1 MTNTSSPIPHLLW
14 FDLTQEDSSDDVPG
28 QFADCCR
35 ISRAP
40 GVTLTGLDLRL
51 RPDMICLQY
60 DSPDALGLNRL
71 LAIKRQVPS
80 IPVTMLTVQ
89 HSEELA
95 IWAFRSGAWDYL
107 VLPLANAERQRYLRA
122 LRQLCELRRNPPSGR
137 QKRPLERSQELPESV
152 RLTARAQKQQPLE
165 RVMQHIQQHFQ
176 EPLDQKSMADLC
188 NMTPIRFSRAF
199 KDVYGVGFLEF
210 VQSKRMEHAHDLLLN
225 SQMPVSSIAYASGF
239 KDPSYFTRAFRQHY
253 GLSPSEFRSRN
264 SIAGLKLPVLP
275 KAREAERG
283 WSERLALPILDMT
296 GLALPIE

>member
-1 MTNTSSPIPHLLW
+1 MMNACSFPPHLLW
-14 FDLTQEDSSDDVPG
+14 FDLRQEDSADDTIG
-28 QFADCCR
+28 QFAESCR
-35 ISRAP
+35 ISRASSAS
-40 GVTLTGLDLRL
+40 LAGLDLQL

-60 DSPDALGLNRL
+60 DRPDALGLNLL
-71 LAIKRQVPS
+71 LAIKREAPS
-80 IPVTMLTVQ
+80 IPLTMLTVQ

-122 LRQLCELRRNPPSGR
+122 LKQLCELRRNPPRGR
-137 QKRPLERSQELPESV
+137 QKRPLERVQELPESV
-152 RLTARAQKQQPLE
+152 RLTTKAQKQQPLE
-165 RVMQHIQQHFQ
+165 RVMQHIQQHFR

-210 VQSKRMEHAHDLLLN
+210 VQSKRMEHAHELLLN

-253 GLSPSEFRSRN
+253 GLSPSELRSRN
-264 SIAGLKLPVLP
+264 AISGLKLPVLP
-275 KAREAERG
+275 KTRDAQRG
-283 WSERLALPILDMT
+283 WSERLAFPEPGRMGMSLPAD
-296 GLALPIE
+296 